1 MKAYKKVMLAA
12 AMAFSIVGT
21 AHAGP
26 ILIAGTDSDD
36 HGSLSA
42 GANINGWK
50 FIQQGI
56 ADIGANVTNTKQQ
69 AVCLGCNGS
78 STSGALGAF
87 NSGFNLSG
95 LAGTWTSVILTSV
108 SDITNFFNGTGATS
122 VATAGFIY
130 MPTVVGNVGGGID
143 DTQLAVVNANGT
155 AINSFLSAG
164 GGLFTQEQASSTI
177 GYGWLTSL
185 LPGLNVVKSGIFD
198 DNTLQLTAQGQAQFP
213 GLTNSDFSNATPW
226 HAYFTGN
233 FGALQSLVVG
243 NGDNIP
249 VGAFNDTVVLGGGFA
264 GGGGVIVPPGNN
276 VPEPGSI
283 ALIGLGL
290 VALLTTRRRR
300 MEG

>member
-12 AMAFSIVGT
+12 AMACSIVGT

-56 ADIGANVTNTKQQ
+56 ADIGANVTNTKHQ
-69 AVCLGCNGS
+69 AVCLGCNGFS
-78 STSGALGAF
+78 ASAAF

-95 LAGTWTSVILTSV
+95 LAGWTSVILTTV
-108 SDITNFFNGTGATS
+108 AEITNFFNGTGATS
-122 VATAGFIY
+122 VSTAGFIY